1 MRAKELG
8 SLAPAPWSPAGGDPD
23 EPANAEVTNARLQI
37 NAALIERRF
46 NIFTLLFT
54 PDQLNHS
61 EPAWQPNH
69 PEMFSML
76 RQLVNHFEV
85 AFYEFNIRF

>member
-8 SLAPAPWSPAGGDPD
+8 SLAPTPWSPAGGDPD
-23 EPANAEVTNARLQI
+23 EPANAGVTNAGLQI

-61 EPAWQPNH
+61 EPAWQQITPKC
-69 PEMFSML
+69 FQCFASLSITL
-76 RQLVNHFEV
+76 R
-85 AFYEFNIRF
+85 